1 MNRHI
6 VMATL
11 LYVVSIVVLLF
22 GFYIF
27 LEARGFSKDTF
38 VGGALLFI
46 LISVLFGYIL
56 NAYILSQKF
65 KVDENLL
72 HLTKEILHELNIPI
86 STIQANTDLLKRTL
100 KDNEKSLKRLSRIDA
115 STSRLERLYV
125 ELVYSIKKEIHSIEK
140 EEFLLEE
147 LIVER
152 VEEMKLLNRNPFVLK
167 LESHR
172 VYVDKIGFEKVL
184 DNLISNAMKYSDK
197 NSTIEITLEN
207 NFLKILDHGI
217 GMDETELITI
227 YERYYQL
234 DNTTYGEGIGLAL
247 VKAYCDD
254 EKITIR
260 INSIKNKGTEVS
272 LDLFSILL

>member
-1 MNRHI
+1 MKKQI
-6 VMATL
+6 WIATVL
-11 LYVVSIVVLLF
+11 YTLSLMSILGMLYVLLNSN
-22 GFYIF
+22 I
-27 LEARGFSKDTF
+27 S
-38 VGGALLFI
+38 FI
-46 LISVLFGYIL
+46 LVALFLLLLSLGFGYTL
-56 NAYILSQKF
+56 SSYVLSQKF

-86 STIQANTDLLKRTL
+86 ATIQANTTLLKRTL
-100 KDNEKSLKRLSRIDA
+100 KENEKGLKRLSRIDA
-115 STSRLERLYV
+115 STSRLNRLYV

-152 VEEMKLLNRNPFVLK
+152 VEEMKLLNRNSFVLK
-167 LESHR
+167 LKSHR

-197 NSTIEITLEN
+197 NSNIEICLEN
-207 NFLKILDHGI
+207 HNLSIKDYGI
-217 GMDETELITI
+217 GMDETELISI

-234 DNTTYGEGIGLAL
+234 DNRAYGEGIGLAL

-254 EKITIR
+254 EKIKIR
-260 INSIKNKGTEVS
+260 INSRKNEGTEVS
-272 LDLFSILL
+272 LELDFIVL

>member
-1 MNRHI
+1 MKKQIWIATVLYTLSTLILLTILYVLLRNNVSFVLI
-6 VMATL
+6 GFTL
-11 LYVVSIVVLLF
+11 LAIVL
-22 GFYIF
+22 G
-27 LEARGFSKDTF
+27 
-38 VGGALLFI
+38 
-46 LISVLFGYIL
+46 FGYTF
-56 NAYILSQKF
+56 NSYILSQKF

-86 STIQANTDLLKRTL
+86 STIQANTALLKRTL
-100 KDNEKSLKRLSRIDA
+100 KENEKGLKRLSRIDA
-115 STSRLERLYV
+115 STTRLERLYV

-152 VEEMKLLNRNPFVLK
+152 VEAMKLLNRNPFILNLK
-167 LESHR
+167 SHKI
-172 VYVDKIGFEKVL
+172 YVDKIGFEKVL

-197 NSTIEITLEN
+197 NSAIEIILEN

-254 EKITIR
+254 EKIKII
-260 INSIKNKGTEVS
+260 INSTKNEGTEII
-272 LDLFSILL
+272 LDLGFIAL

>member
-1 MNRHI
+1 MKKQI
-6 VMATL
+6 WIATVL
-11 LYVVSIVVLLF
+11 YTLSLVSILGMLYVLLNSN
-22 GFYIF
+22 I
-27 LEARGFSKDTF
+27 S
-38 VGGALLFI
+38 FI
-46 LISVLFGYIL
+46 LIALFLLLLSLGFGYTL
-56 NAYILSQKF
+56 SSYVLSQKF

-86 STIQANTDLLKRTL
+86 ATIQANTTLLRRTL
-100 KDNEKSLKRLSRIDA
+100 KENEKGLKRLSRIDA
-115 STSRLERLYV
+115 STSRLNRLYI

-152 VEEMKLLNRNPFVLK
+152 VEAMKLLNRNPFVLE

-197 NSTIEITLEN
+197 NSVIEIV
-207 NFLKILDHGI
+207 LKDKSLMILDHGI
-217 GMDETELITI
+217 GMDETELISI

-254 EKITIR
+254 EKIKIR
-260 INSIKNKGTEVS
+260 INSIKNEETKVS
-272 LDLFSILL
+272 LDLNFIML